1 MDMEWLMALWSGAGR
16 CLEPRDQAGRPG
28 PALPGR
34 TAQMD
39 CKGGAGKISHSPRL
53 LRAGRIGREGVR
65 RVHIKEHLP
74 KTCSA
79 STASPLDCGIFLFS
93 NPDSLFRRYKG
104 RTLPT
109 KEQEMGE
116 SIV

>member
-65 RVHIKEHLP
+65 RVHKKEDGAEP
-74 KTCSA
+74 FTAPTANPPFFRNVCSA
-79 STASPLDCGIFLFS
+79 H
-93 NPDSLFRRYKG
+93 PDSLS
-104 RTLPT
+104 LQNPVPT
-109 KEQEMGE
+109 PPPKNAEEG
-116 SIV
+116 

>member
-65 RVHIKEHLP
+65 RGH
-74 KTCSA
+74 
-79 STASPLDCGIFLFS
+79 
-93 NPDSLFRRYKG
+93 
-104 RTLPT
+104 T
-109 KEQEMGE
+109 KEQGAGPCRVVAT
-116 SIV
+116 SPPYCVIVLLFDPDFLIPGY

>member
-65 RVHIKEHLP
+65 RVHTNEDGPQPFSVLATRPPYCRIVFLSAPHSLSPGDRVRPLP
-74 KTCSA
+74 ARKRG
-79 STASPLDCGIFLFS
+79 P
-93 NPDSLFRRYKG
+93 
-104 RTLPT
+104 
-109 KEQEMGE
+109 
-116 SIV
+116 